1 MTLRNTLLALFY
13 FLFFSTMAFAQPAND
28 ECANA
33 YNILTPANICMNFSS
48 VGATVSTFSKA
59 QCFNNSGKDVWFMFK
74 AVGIQAK
81 LDIVGIKTG
90 NDAALNGIEAVF
102 YSGDCSQFNEL
113 PCKSTSSG
121 ALELV
126 ASGLILAQTYYIR
139 VQGFNNTTGGFKLCL
154 KNFNPPTSFDAD
166 CIVGPTLCDKSSFAV
181 PNLNG
186 PGKDATDL
194 NDADCLSGGGQNAES
209 NSTWFRFTCD
219 SSGPLT
225 FTLTPFY
232 DGDGTKNNLG
242 DDIDFAVYEL
252 PNGISS
258 CTSKKLL
265 RCEAGGPYIQTGPLG
280 DSTTTYKQALRCK
293 GTTGLRMGETNIIE
307 PGGCDG
313 SFNHTNFL
321 KPVDMIAGHSYA
333 IGINSFQPKSTAAQS
348 GIYVEFGQ
356 SFGSG
361 TFVGP
366 KAKIAYSV
374 PSKSICVGENITYT
388 DSSSFTNGQIVD
400 WQWSFGKDASVA
412 KASGKAPKT
421 VYYKTP
427 GWKSVVLT
435 VTTARNCAISTILDS
450 VYVKGFQYDST
461 VRKPTCT
468 LGNDGL
474 IRLKVIACGK
484 APIKYNWENTGYTTR
499 DSLSGIGR
507 GTYRVAVT
515 DSSGIYVDTLVFKLQ
530 ELTLSLDTAVNAIQ
544 NPSCKGLTNG
554 KITLSPSTGTRPYVF
569 NYGKNNTLDSTLA
582 GLGEGTYTVKVVDA
596 NNCKGNFILDLV
608 NPPKVQLDIDT
619 FNISCYGKTDG
630 ASVAHPSGGV
640 GNYSVSWSTGTIG
653 DTVRNLSVGTY
664 NVFVNDGNKC
674 EARQSFT
681 IAEPPQLLLDTLRI
695 KPAKCFGDSTAE
707 LVVKGRGGTP
717 PFKYS
722 IDGYQYSND
731 SSFLKIPAKNYKVYV
746 RDSTGCQSTFAVN
759 VPQPNQLQVS
769 AGADQTIEL
778 GFSTTIAAIVVPSK
792 NPVKYAWTPA
802 DTTLQCATCAV
813 ATVTPYH
820 TTDYTITVRDS
831 QNCVAF
837 DVVEIRVSK
846 NRPIYIPNSFSP
858 NGDGVNDYFTVYGNP
873 AAVIIKEFKVFNRWG
888 NLIWETND
896 MPLGVD
902 QKGWDGFFGGKLL
915 SPDVYAFYVK
925 VLFLDGEEV
934 IYRGDI
940 TLIR

>member
-1 MTLRNTLLALFY
+1 MTLRNT
-13 FLFFSTMAFAQPAND
+13 FLSFIFISFSTLLFAQPAND
-28 ECANA
+28 ECENA
-33 YNILTPANICMNFSS
+33 YNIPTPTSFSGTFNTI
-48 VGATVSTFSKA
+48 GATMSSFPKPN
-59 QCFNNSGKDVWFMFK
+59 CFKSIGNDVWFMFTAK
-74 AVGIQAK
+74 GINAQ
-81 LDIVGIKTG
+81 LDISTLKVGNIP
-90 NDAALNGIEAVF
+90 ALSGVESVF
-102 YSGDCSQFNEL
+102 YYGSCNSFNEL
-113 PCKSTSSG
+113 ACASLNSSTVEN
-121 ALELV
+121 LCT
-126 ASGLILAQTYYIR
+126 GLQPGQVYYIR
-139 VQGFNNTTGGFKLCL
+139 VQGLNKSTGAFNLTL

-166 CIVGPTLCDKSSFAV
+166 CVTGPQLCDKSSFAI
-181 PNLNG
+181 PNLSS
-186 PGKDATDL
+186 PGKITNELD
-194 NDADCLSGGGQNAES
+194 DADCFGPLSPGVNHETQS
-209 NSTWFRFTCD
+209 SWFKWTCD
-219 SSGPLT
+219 SSGTLT
-225 FTLTPFY
+225 FTLTPLAP
-232 DGDGTKNNLG
+232 GNGTPSDIG
-242 DDIDFAVYEL
+242 DDIDFALYEI
-252 PNGISS
+252 PNGVND
-258 CTSKKLL
+258 CSKKILL
-265 RCEAGGPYIQTGPLG
+265 RCEAAGPYP
-280 DSTTTYKQALRCK
+280 DANTTYQQALRCA
-293 GTTGLRMGETNIIE
+293 GATGLKVGETKTSE
-307 PGGCDG
+307 VSGCEG
-313 SFNHTNFL
+313 NVPHTNFVA
-321 KPVDMIAGHSYA
+321 PYDMVAGHTYA
-333 IGINSFQPKSTAAQS
+333 LGINNSASTGRITTS
-348 GIYVEFGQ
+348 GAYVEFG
-356 SFGSG
+356 GTG

-366 KAKIAYSV
+366 KAKINFSV
-374 PSKSICVGENITYT
+374 PSKKICIGENITYT
-388 DSSSFTNGQIVD
+388 DASSFATGQIVD
-400 WQWSFGKDASVA
+400 WQWSFGKDASLA
-412 KASGKAPKT
+412 KASGQAPNT
-421 VYYKTP
+421 IYYKTP

-435 VTTARNCAISTILDS
+435 VKTSRGCQVTTILDS

-461 VRKPTCT
+461 IRKPTCT

-474 IRLKVIACGK
+474 IRLKVTACGK
-484 APIKYNWENTGYTTR
+484 TPIRYNWENTGYTTR

-515 DSSGIYVDTLVFKLQ
+515 DASGIYVDTLVFKLQ
-530 ELTLSLDTAVNAIQ
+530 ELTLTLDTAVNSIQ
-544 NPSCKGLTNG
+544 NPSCNGLTNG

-582 GLGEGTYTVKVVDA
+582 GLGEGIYSVTVVDA
-596 NNCKGNFILDLV
+596 NNCKGNFTFDLV
-608 NPPKVQLDIDT
+608 NPSKVQLDIDT
-619 FNISCYGKTDG
+619 FNISCYSKTDG

-640 GNYSVSWSTGTIG
+640 GNYSVSWSTGAIG
-653 DTVRNLSVGTY
+653 DTVRNLSAGTY

-681 IAEPPQLLLDTLRI
+681 IAEPPQLFLDTIRI
-695 KPAKCFGDSTAE
+695 KPANCFGDSTAE

-722 IDGYQYSND
+722 IDGYQFSSD

-802 DTTLQCATCAV
+802 DTTLRCSTCAV

-837 DVVEIRVSK
+837 GVVEIRVSK
-846 NRPIYIPNSFSP
+846 NRPIYIPNTFSP

-888 NLIWETND
+888 SLIWETND

-902 QKGWDGFFGGKLL
+902 QKGWDGFFGDKLL

-940 TLIR
+940 TLVR